1 LLRIPAALHW
11 VMHNQTVVVGKA
23 PKALADIGLLET
35 RLGRPVRTVYDTRRE
50 TPYGALLDHLIY

>member
-1 LLRIPAALHW
+1 
-11 VMHNQTVVVGKA
+11 MHNQTVVVGKA